1 MPLRMCDPRFLASLF
16 CSSISFTLARNTS
29 CFRNATSQGHC
40 ESSSSP
46 QYSDLLSYLN
56 AYFTNSGSNVASSMS
71 LRENFF
77 TPAAFCIFFGMITLA
92 LTASRSFS
100 GNCLDKM
107 FSVFLVVSIEPPPTS
122 RTALSMVSF
131 SFASSMIAC
140 FNSSSVGPD
149 WSFSS
154 STSSTTLPKIPFLEE
169 EEEDPLLLSFIFSSE
184 LPPKL
189 AIAYDPAVNFFISF
203 VATTL
208 FFSLESS
215 KSSSISSSSAFFLSL
230 QKGSCFFKVV
240 TSSLFLIPFSLINL
254 SYSLF
259 VKSAN

>member
-169 EEEDPLLLSFIFSSE
+169 EEEEEEEPL
-184 LPPKL
+184 
-189 AIAYDPAVNFFISF
+189 
-203 VATTL
+203 
-208 FFSLESS
+208 
-215 KSSSISSSSAFFLSL
+215 
-230 QKGSCFFKVV
+230 
-240 TSSLFLIPFSLINL
+240 
-254 SYSLF
+254 
-259 VKSAN
+259 